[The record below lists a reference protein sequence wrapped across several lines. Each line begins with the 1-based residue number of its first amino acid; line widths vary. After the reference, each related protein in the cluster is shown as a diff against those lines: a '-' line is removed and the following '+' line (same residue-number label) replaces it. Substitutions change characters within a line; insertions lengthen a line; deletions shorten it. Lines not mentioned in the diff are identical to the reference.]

1 LSAAHID
8 NCYKKGMG
16 PLNGKNLKTVLQMA
30 FPEQFDQGILSLSR
44 SLWLPSSLPPHTEA
58 HTVAK

>member
-1 LSAAHID
+1 
-8 NCYKKGMG
+8 MG